1 MNVDITIYSSHSQIQ
16 WMWLFRMV
24 GFGLT
29 WGTAVAFA
37 LLEIPRALAGAAS
50 VLVIL
55 SRQIGG
61 TLGSLG
67 AGNISIERTIFHAE
81 RFGAQTETTA
91 PCFQSVFTQLKHHLM
106 HNLGKTSFE
115 AKNQALALL
124 KSNVQTQAH
133 TTSINDAFYV
143 LGLLLGAIT
152 LALMLEALWEVV
164 KKRRQKIA
172 ESV

>member
-1 MNVDITIYSSHSQIQ
+1 
-16 WMWLFRMV
+16 
-24 GFGLT
+24 
-29 WGTAVAFA
+29 
-37 LLEIPRALAGAAS
+37 
-50 VLVIL
+50 
-55 SRQIGG
+55 
-61 TLGSLG
+61 
-67 AGNISIERTIFHAE
+67 
-81 RFGAQTETTA
+81 
-91 PCFQSVFTQLKHHLM
+91 M

-164 KKRRQKIA
+164 KIRRQKIA